1 LIPFFQQNN
10 ILMSN
15 LKESIKAIFQKFA
28 VDPKAYGINLETEV
42 ALETEGKLQDGT
54 PIYTSAES
62 FAIGVD
68 VYTKDS
74 EGNNMPAAQGRYML
88 ETGEFI
94 DVNELGQI
102 AEMGIPEMEEE
113 MSSVDLLNA
122 IEKLTERV
130 SSLQGENTT
139 LAAELA
145 AIKSEKDKVA
155 GQLNTTKA
163 ELSALKKQ
171 PAAPSVKE
179 NKTRVALSTEKE
191 KPFAQMTLRERI
203 IKNIENIK

>member
-1 LIPFFQQNN
+1 
-10 ILMSN
+10 
-15 LKESIKAIFQKFA
+15 LK
-28 VDPKAYGINLETEV
+28 
-42 ALETEGKLQDGT
+42 DGT
-54 PIYTSAES
+54 PIFTSADS

-74 EGNNMPAAQGRYML
+74 EGNNVPASQGRYEL

-113 MSSVDLLNA
+113 MSSVDLVNA
-122 IEKLTERV
+122 IEKLAERV
-130 SSLQGENTT
+130 ASLEGTNET
-139 LAAELA
+139 LTAELA
-145 AIKSEKDKVA
+145 TAENKI
-155 GQLNTTKA
+155 A
-163 ELSALKKQ
+163 ELSSVLKNTKTELSSLKKQ
-171 PAAPSVKE
+171 PAAASIKE
-179 NKTRVALSTEKE
+179 TKRVVLGAEIKE

>member
-1 LIPFFQQNN
+1 
-10 ILMSN
+10 MSN
-15 LKESIKAIFQKFA
+15 LKESIAAIFQKFA
-28 VDPKAYGINLETEV
+28 IDPKAYGINLETEV
-42 ALETEGKLQDGT
+42 NLEVEARLKDGT
-54 PIYTSAES
+54 PIFTSAES

-68 VYTKDS
+68 VYTKDE
-74 EGNNMPAAQGRYML
+74 EGNKMPAAQGRYEL

-113 MSSVDLLNA
+113 MSSADLLSA

-130 SSLQGENTT
+130 ASLEGQNST
-139 LAAELA
+139 LNAEL
-145 AIKSEKDKVA
+145 
-155 GQLNTTKA
+155 TKA
-163 ELSALKKQ
+163 EDKIEELSAVLKNTKTELSSLKKQ

-179 NKTRVALSTEKE
+179 QKRVVLGADKKE
-191 KPFAQMTLRERI
+191 KSFAQMTLRERI

>member
-1 LIPFFQQNN
+1 
-10 ILMSN
+10 MSN

-28 VDPKAYGINLETEV
+28 VDPKTYGINLETEV
-42 ALETEGKLQDGT
+42 ALETEGKLKDGT
-54 PIYTSAES
+54 PIYTSADS

-74 EGNNMPAAQGRYML
+74 EGNNVPAAEGRYEL

-113 MSSVDLLNA
+113 MSSMDLVNA

-130 SSLQGENTT
+130 ASLEGTNESLT
-139 LAAELA
+139 AELA
-145 AIKSEKDKVA
+145 TAEGKI
-155 GQLNTTKA
+155 Q
-163 ELSALKKQ
+163 ELSSLLKNTKTELSSLRKQ
-171 PAAPSVKE
+171 PAAASVKE
-179 NKTRVALSTEKE
+179 TKRVVLGAETKE

>member
-1 LIPFFQQNN
+1 
-10 ILMSN
+10 MSN

-42 ALETEGKLQDGT
+42 QLETEGKLKDGT

-74 EGNNMPAAQGRYML
+74 EGNNVPAAQGRYEL

-102 AEMGIPEMEEE
+102 AEMGLPEMEEE
-113 MSSVDLLNA
+113 MSSQDLVNA

-130 SSLQGENTT
+130 ASLEGTNESLT
-139 LAAELA
+139 AELA
-145 AIKSEKDKVA
+145 TAEGKI
-155 GQLNTTKA
+155 Q
-163 ELSALKKQ
+163 ELSSLLKNTKTELSSLRKQ
-171 PAAPSVKE
+171 PAAASVKE
-179 NKTRVALSTEKE
+179 TKRVVLGAHPEVKE

>member
-1 LIPFFQQNN
+1 
-10 ILMSN
+10 MSN

-62 FAIGVD
+62 FAIGAD

-130 SSLQGENTT
+130 SSLEGTNESLT
-139 LAAELA
+139 AELA
-145 AIKSEKDKVA
+145 TAEGKI
-155 GQLNTTKA
+155 Q
-163 ELSALKKQ
+163 ELSSLLKNTKTELSSLKKQ
-171 PAAPSVKE
+171 PAAASVKE
-179 NKTRVALSTEKE
+179 TKRVVLGAETKE

>member
-1 LIPFFQQNN
+1 
-10 ILMSN
+10 MSN
-15 LKESIKAIFQKFA
+15 LKESIAAIFQKFA
-28 VDPKAYGINLETEV
+28 IDPKAYGINLETEV
-42 ALETEGKLQDGT
+42 NLEVEARLKDGT
-54 PIYTSAES
+54 PIFTSAES

-68 VYTKDS
+68 VYTKDE
-74 EGNNMPAAQGRYML
+74 EGNKMPAAQGRYEL

-113 MSSVDLLNA
+113 MSSADLLSA

-130 SSLQGENTT
+130 ASLEGQNST
-139 LAAELA
+139 LNAELNKA
-145 AIKSEKDKVA
+145 EDKIE
-155 GQLNTTKA
+155 
-163 ELSALKKQ
+163 ELSAVLKNTKTELSSLKKQ

-179 NKTRVALSTEKE
+179 QKRVVLGADKKE
-191 KPFAQMTLRERI
+191 KSFAQMTLRERI

>member
-1 LIPFFQQNN
+1 
-10 ILMSN
+10 MSN
-15 LKESIKAIFQKFA
+15 LKESIAAIFQKFA

-42 ALETEGKLQDGT
+42 QLETEGKLKDGT
-54 PIYTSAES
+54 PIYTSADS

-74 EGNNMPAAQGRYML
+74 EGNNVPAAQGRYEL

-94 DVNELGQI
+94 DVNEMGQI

-113 MSSVDLLNA
+113 MSSMDLVNA

-130 SSLQGENTT
+130 ASLEGTNET
-139 LAAELA
+139 LTAELA
-145 AIKSEKDKVA
+145 TAENKI
-155 GQLNTTKA
+155 T
-163 ELSALKKQ
+163 ELSSLLKNTKTELSSLRKQ
-171 PAAPSVKE
+171 PAAASVKE
-179 NKTRVALSTEKE
+179 NKRVVLGAEVKE

>member
-1 LIPFFQQNN
+1 
-10 ILMSN
+10 MSN

-42 ALETEGKLQDGT
+42 ALETEGKLKDGT

-74 EGNNMPAAQGRYML
+74 EGNNVPAAEGRYEL

-102 AEMGIPEMEEE
+102 AEMGLPEMEEE
-113 MSSVDLLNA
+113 MSSQDLVNA

-130 SSLQGENTT
+130 ASLEGTNESLT
-139 LAAELA
+139 AELA
-145 AIKSEKDKVA
+145 TAEGKI
-155 GQLNTTKA
+155 Q
-163 ELSALKKQ
+163 ELSSLLKNTKTELSSLRKQ
-171 PAAPSVKE
+171 PAAASVKE
-179 NKTRVALSTEKE
+179 TKRVVLGAHPEVKE

>member
-1 LIPFFQQNN
+1 
-10 ILMSN
+10 MSN
-15 LKESIKAIFQKFA
+15 LKESIAAIFQKFA
-28 VDPKAYGINLETEV
+28 IDPKAYGINLETEV
-42 ALETEGKLQDGT
+42 NLEVEARLKDGT
-54 PIYTSAES
+54 PIFTSAES

-68 VYTKDS
+68 VYTKDE
-74 EGNNMPAAQGRYML
+74 EGNKMPAAQGRYEL

-113 MSSVDLLNA
+113 MSSADLLSA

-130 SSLQGENTT
+130 ASLEGQNST
-139 LAAELA
+139 LNAEL
-145 AIKSEKDKVA
+145 
-155 GQLNTTKA
+155 TKA
-163 ELSALKKQ
+163 EDKIEELSTILKNTKTELSSLKKQ

-179 NKTRVALSTEKE
+179 QKRVVLGADKKE
-191 KPFAQMTLRERI
+191 KSFAQMTLRERI

>member
-1 LIPFFQQNN
+1 
-10 ILMSN
+10 MSN

-42 ALETEGKLQDGT
+42 QLETEGKLKDGT
-54 PIYTSAES
+54 PIFTSADS

-74 EGNNMPAAQGRYML
+74 EGNNVPASQGRYEL

-113 MSSVDLLNA
+113 MSSVDLVNA
-122 IEKLTERV
+122 IEKLAERV
-130 SSLQGENTT
+130 ASLEGTNET
-139 LAAELA
+139 LTAELA
-145 AIKSEKDKVA
+145 TAENKI
-155 GQLNTTKA
+155 A
-163 ELSALKKQ
+163 ELSSVLKNTKTELSSLKKQ
-171 PAAPSVKE
+171 PAAASIKE
-179 NKTRVALSTEKE
+179 TKRVVLGAEIKE

>member
-1 LIPFFQQNN
+1 
-10 ILMSN
+10 MSN
-15 LKESIKAIFQKFA
+15 LKESIAAIFQKFA

-42 ALETEGKLQDGT
+42 KLETEGKLKDGT

-62 FAIGVD
+62 FAVGVD

-74 EGNNMPAAQGRYML
+74 EGNNVPAAQGRYEL

-113 MSSVDLLNA
+113 MSSVDLVNA
-122 IEKLTERV
+122 IEKLAERV
-130 SSLQGENTT
+130 ASLEGSNSSLT
-139 LAAELA
+139 AELA
-145 AIKSEKDKVA
+145 TAENKI
-155 GQLNTTKA
+155 Q
-163 ELSALKKQ
+163 ELSSLLKNTKTELSSLKKQ
-171 PAAPSVKE
+171 PAAASVKE
-179 NKTRVALSTEKE
+179 TKRVVLGADQKE
-191 KPFAQMTLRERI
+191 KSFAQMTLRERI

>member
-1 LIPFFQQNN
+1 
-10 ILMSN
+10 MSN

-42 ALETEGKLQDGT
+42 ALETEGKLKDGT

-62 FAIGVD
+62 FAIGAD

-74 EGNNMPAAQGRYML
+74 EGNNVPAAQGRYEL

-102 AEMGIPEMEEE
+102 AEMGMPEMEEE
-113 MSSVDLLNA
+113 MSSQDLVNA

-130 SSLQGENTT
+130 ASLEGQNST
-139 LAAELA
+139 LNAEL
-145 AIKSEKDKVA
+145 
-155 GQLNTTKA
+155 TKA
-163 ELSALKKQ
+163 EDKIEELSAVLKNTKTELSSLKKQ
-171 PAAPSVKE
+171 PAAASVKE
-179 NKTRVALSTEKE
+179 TKRVVLGAETKE